1 LALQSVTNATNP
13 PNRVKPESLRKNV
26 ADSENV
32 ADETGYSAK
41 KINDEVAEKICRHWG
56 GFLMSA
62 LTKIRS
68 KGFAVSIRD
77 DGNEAVRAMEGE
89 KWMMSQW

>member
-1 LALQSVTNATNP
+1 
-13 PNRVKPESLRKNV
+13 
-26 ADSENV
+26 
-32 ADETGYSAK
+32 
-41 KINDEVAEKICRHWG
+41 
-56 GFLMSA
+56 MSA

-89 KWMMSQW
+89 K